1 MLKILHY
8 QVNMK
13 QITIKEIAGFLNAEV
28 SGNPDQVIT
37 GFNGILE
44 AQDGDITFLANA
56 KYKSKLPLC
65 KASAIVV
72 GKDIEVEGI
81 NLIKIDNPRL
91 AFAKLVGLLVPKKEE
106 SGKVSPQASISES
119 AVLGKN
125 VTVYPNVYI
134 GENTQ
139 IGDNTTLYPG
149 VFIGDDV
156 SIGTNCLLYAN
167 VAVHHQVKI
176 GNDVA
181 VNSGTVIGSEGFG
194 FERDGEKHF
203 KIPQVGNVIIEDN
216 VEIGALCAID
226 RGSVKP
232 TIIGKGTKLDNLV
245 HIAHNCQFGENN
257 LILAQAGMAGTVTT
271 GKNVYVAGQAG
282 CLDHI
287 NICDNVQLGGKG
299 VFTSNVEQPGVYFGY
314 PAKPYQEW
322 QKASAMFYKTD
333 ELRKKT
339 SALEKKLKELEDKL
353 NS

>member
-1 MLKILHY
+1 
-8 QVNMK
+8 MK
-13 QITIKEIAGFLNAEV
+13 KLTVKEVAHFLNAEI
-28 SGNPDQVIT
+28 SGNPEQVIT

-44 AQDGDITFLANA
+44 SQEGDITFLANA
-56 KYKSKLPLC
+56 KYKNKLPLC
-65 KASAIVV
+65 KASAVVV
-72 GKDIEVEGI
+72 GTDIEAEGV
-81 NLIKIDNPRL
+81 NLIKTENPRL
-91 AFAKLVGLLVPKKEE
+91 AFAKLVGLFVPKKVEN
-106 SGKVSPQASISES
+106 GKVSSDSSIANS
-119 AVLGKN
+119 ATIGKN
-125 VTVYPNVYI
+125 VTIYPNVFV
-134 GENTQ
+134 GENSL

-149 VFIGDDV
+149 VFVGDDV
-156 SIGTNCLLYAN
+156 SIGSDCLLYAN
-167 VAVHHQVKI
+167 VAVHHQVKM
-176 GNDVA
+176 GNNIVI
-181 VNSGTVIGSEGFG
+181 NSGTVIGSEGFG

-203 KIPQVGNVIIEDN
+203 KIPQVGNVIVEDN

-232 TIIGKGTKLDNLV
+232 TIIGKGTKIDNLV

-271 GKNVYVAGQAG
+271 GKNVYVAGQSG

-299 VFTSNVEQPGVYFGY
+299 VFTSNVEEPGVYFGY

-339 SALEKKLKELEDKL
+339 ASLEKKLRELEEKMDK
-353 NS
+353 